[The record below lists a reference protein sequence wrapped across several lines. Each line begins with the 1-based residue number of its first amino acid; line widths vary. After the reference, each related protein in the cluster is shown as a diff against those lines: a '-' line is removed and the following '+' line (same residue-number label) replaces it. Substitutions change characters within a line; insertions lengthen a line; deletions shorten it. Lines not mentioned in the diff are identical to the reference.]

1 VPVQVAVL
9 DDYQELSRHLGPWE
23 ELGEVIE
30 LTVFHDHISNDG
42 VLRDLLA
49 DFEVIVAMRER
60 TPFTG
65 ARLASLPNLELLVT
79 TGMANAAIDME
90 AAAALDITVCGTG
103 GLVAPTVEL
112 AWGLIIALARHIL
125 EEDRQVREGGW
136 QHTIGPELAGR
147 TLGLLGFGRL
157 GRRMAAIAQAFEMR
171 VIAWSENL
179 DPDAAREAGVEPVE
193 REELFARADVLSIHT
208 RLSDR
213 TRGLVG
219 AHELGLMKSGALL
232 VNTSRGPIV
241 DDEALLKALENGPL
255 AGAALDVYDKEPL
268 PADHPLRSAPHTLL
282 TPHLGYVSIGNYE
295 LYYREAVEDIAGYLR
310 GEPVRVLNR

>member
-1 VPVQVAVL
+1 VPIHVAVL
-9 DDYQELSRHLGPWE
+9 DDYQQLARHFGPWE

-65 ARLASLPNLELLVT
+65 PRLASLPKLKLLVT
-79 TGMANAAIDME
+79 TGMANASIDMD
-90 AAAALDITVCGTG
+90 AAAALDITVAGTG
-103 GLVAPTVEL
+103 GLSAPTVEL
-112 AWGLIIALARHIL
+112 TWGLIIALARHIL
-125 EEDRQVREGGW
+125 EEDRQIRDGGW
-136 QHTIGPELAGR
+136 QHTVGPELAGR
-147 TLGLLGFGRL
+147 TLGILGLGRL
-157 GRRMAAIAQAFEMR
+157 GKRVAAIAQAFEMN

-179 DPDAAREAGVEPVE
+179 DADEAAKVGVEAVSKDTLFE
-193 REELFARADVLSIHT
+193 RSEVLTIHT

-219 AHELGLMKSGALL
+219 ERELALMKPGSLL
-232 VNTSRGPIV
+232 VNTSRGPII
-241 DDEALLKALENGPL
+241 DDKALLKALEKGPL

-268 PADHPLRSAPHTLL
+268 PADHPLRTSPHTIL

-295 LYYREAVEDIAGYLR
+295 LFYREAIEDIAAYLR
-310 GEPVRVLNR
+310 GEPLRVLNG